1 MMEPMDG
8 FSIWR
13 AVVAGVV
20 VTAVDVACTLLFAVR
35 AWNAELARQGLKPS
49 PLTPPYYVLA
59 NLIGGVLLTW
69 FYGQL
74 SVSMGPG
81 ASTALIASLL
91 LWGISRIYGG
101 GHVVMGQ
108 MPLRIYAI
116 MSAGLGVGYVAAGQ
130 LLARL

>member
-1 MMEPMDG
+1 MIEPMDG

-13 AVVAGVV
+13 AAVAGVV

-35 AWNAELARQGLKPS
+35 AWNAELARQGLEPS
-49 PLTPPYYVLA
+49 PLTPPYYVIA

-69 FYGQL
+69 LYGQL
-74 SVSMGPG
+74 SVSIGPG
-81 ASTALIASLL
+81 ASTALVASLL

-101 GHVVMGQ
+101 GHVVMGH
-108 MPLRIYAI
+108 MPLRIFAI
-116 MSAGLGVGYVAAGQ
+116 MSAGLGLGYVVAGQ